1 MGDIRRSGEMLPV
14 FDPTCCKFRCGR
26 AERTTSVGVL
36 LRLKLANVTRRIRRM
51 PPRASPISRSRR
63 RSKCPL

>member
-36 LRLKLANVTRRIRRM
+36 LPQACQCHCSDPANATEGVAYFQI
-51 PPRASPISRSRR
+51 A
-63 RSKCPL
+63 KEE